1 MAHEASVDELLKHS
15 DFAMYHAKNEGR
27 NGIRFFD
34 PEMQATLVER
44 SALESELRHA
54 LGRGQLRLYY
64 QIQVNNERR
73 AIGAEALLRWVH
85 PERGLILPEHFIPL
99 AEKTGLIVPIG
110 LWVLQTACA
119 QLRDWST
126 NPATS
131 SLQLALNASALELR
145 QPDFVEQVRQALSTT
160 GINPALLKIELTE
173 SLLVD
178 NVSDTVVKMNALKA
192 LGISFSMDD
201 FGTAYSSL
209 AYLKQLPL
217 DQLKIDQSFI
227 RDLGDNP
234 SNAALVQAI
243 ILMGR
248 TFGLDVIA
256 EGVEAE
262 AQLEFLNLNGCD
274 AYQGYLF
281 SRPLPLEEFEAFVE
295 QVEAPRVTA
304 ALNPSRAKRSYVQSG

>member
-1 MAHEASVDELLKHS
+1 
-15 DFAMYHAKNEGR
+15 
-27 NGIRFFD
+27 
-34 PEMQATLVER
+34 
-44 SALESELRHA
+44 
-54 LGRGQLRLYY
+54 
-64 QIQVNNERR
+64 
-73 AIGAEALLRWVH
+73 VH
-85 PERGLILPEHFIPL
+85 PERGLILPEQFIPL

-126 NPATS
+126 NPATR

-145 QPDFVEQVRQALSTT
+145 QPDFVEQVRQAIPTT

-173 SLLVD
+173 SLFVD
-178 NVSDTVVKMNALKA
+178 NVSDTVAKMNALKA

-201 FGTAYSSL
+201 FGTDYSSL

-227 RDLGDNP
+227 RDLGDNS

-262 AQLEFLNLNGCD
+262 AQMGVFKFTWL
-274 AYQGYLF
+274 
-281 SRPLPLEEFEAFVE
+281 
-295 QVEAPRVTA
+295 
-304 ALNPSRAKRSYVQSG
+304 